1 MLPTGIPEL
10 RTDSD
15 IDYLR
20 NALVLDKSENDATY
34 YFEGLIVSSLNTKS
48 TQVNFL
54 IHNLAHATT

>member
-10 RTDSD
+10 KTDSD

-20 NALVLDKSENDATY
+20 NALVLDKSENDADI
-34 YFEGLIVSSLNTKS
+34 YFQGLIVASLNTKA